1 MSAVHSLPPLLPQ
14 PPVQGWQ
21 LRFASLFDP
30 GRGLAF
36 PCDDHGQVPLDSL
49 PPRAL
54 DNYLYARA
62 VVGREFA
69 TPTIVRHLDH

>member
-1 MSAVHSLPPLLPQ
+1 MSTTHPLPPPLPE
-14 PPVQGWQ
+14 PPVGGWQ

-36 PCDDHGQVPLDSL
+36 PCDDHGEVALDQL
-49 PPRAL
+49 PPLAL
-54 DNYLYARA
+54 RNYLYARA

-69 TPTIVRHLDH
+69 TPTVLRR

>member
-1 MSAVHSLPPLLPQ
+1 MAMSTTHPLPPPLTQ
-14 PPVQGWQ
+14 PPAGSWQ

-36 PCDDHGQVPLDSL
+36 PCDDHGEVALDAL

-69 TPTIVRHLDH
+69 TPTVLRS

>member
-1 MSAVHSLPPLLPQ
+1 MSALHPLPPAMPQ
-14 PPVQGWQ
+14 MPLDGWQ

-36 PCDDHGQVPLDSL
+36 PCDDHGAVDMDDL

-54 DNYLYARA
+54 ENYLYARA

-69 TPTIVRHLDH
+69 NPTVVRSLDH